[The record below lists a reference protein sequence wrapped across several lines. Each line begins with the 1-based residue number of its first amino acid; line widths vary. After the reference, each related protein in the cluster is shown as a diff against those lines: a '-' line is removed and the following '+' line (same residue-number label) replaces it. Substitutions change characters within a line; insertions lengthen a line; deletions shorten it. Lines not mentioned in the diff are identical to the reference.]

1 MFEYI
6 IRASLANKPLVM
18 VLVGALMVLG
28 SYSLSQLP
36 IDAVPDITN
45 NQVQVITR
53 APALATPEVEQY
65 ITTPLELNL
74 GFLPDLVEM
83 RSISRFGLSVITLV
97 FNEEADVFRCR
108 QLVTEQIARV
118 QGDLPPQAGN
128 AELAPI
134 STGLGEIYQYVIRP
148 KEGYE
153 AQYSPASLRTIQD
166 WVVKRQLVG
175 IPGVIEVNSMGG
187 ATRQFEV
194 SVNTARLQ
202 SIGISITEVF
212 TAVEAANA
220 NSGGSYIEKGPN
232 VYFIRGEGRIKSVED
247 LENTEVIR
255 KGGIPIRVKD
265 IAQVNEGSA
274 VRYGAMSR
282 NGNGEVV
289 GGIIMMLKGS
299 NSAQVIGLV
308 KERVAQVQK
317 NLPEGLVIEPFLDR
331 SHLVNKAIST
341 ISTNLLEGGLIVI
354 GVLVL
359 MLGTLR
365 GGLIVASVI
374 PLSLLFAATLM
385 QFFGVSG
392 NLMSLG
398 AIDFGLIVDGA
409 IIIVEGIMHH
419 LGLVKFN
426 ANQPLRGQMDNH
438 VYEASSKIRKSA
450 AFGELIILIVYLPIW
465 ALAGVEGKMF
475 KPMAQ
480 TVSFCIVGALVLSL
494 TWVPVA
500 SALFLKQPDTSRK
513 TIADRIMG
521 RIENGYLPVLFW
533 SLRHRI
539 RVISVSVI
547 MILIAI
553 TGFFYLGG
561 EFIPTL
567 NEGDFAVELRL
578 SPGSSISQTL
588 LVSKK
593 AEEKLL
599 KFPEVKE
606 VVSKIGTSEIPTDP
620 MPFEAND
627 LMVILKE
634 PKDWRKSMDRDFL
647 IDSME
652 TVLGDI
658 PGISFEFLQPIQMR
672 FNELMTGIKS
682 DVAVKIFG
690 DDPKVL
696 FQQAQ
701 KVESALKG
709 IEGIKEIKVEQTTG
723 LPQLV
728 VTYHRELMASYGV
741 NIKQAN
747 SILEAAIT
755 GAKAGVVYEGDRR
768 FDLVI
773 RLDSNERKSLESI
786 KKLRI
791 PSDNGLLIPLEQV
804 SNIRIEYGPAQVSR
818 EGGRRR
824 IVVGISV
831 RGRDVESV
839 VGDIKQRL
847 DAKRFLPSG
856 YYYTYGGQFQNL
868 EEAKGRLAVAVPA
881 ALFIIFLM
889 LYFTFGSVKQTIM
902 IFSAIP
908 LAATGGVLALAL
920 RGMPFSISAGVGF
933 IALFGVAVLNGIVL
947 IGYLNT
953 LKTEGWKNPLK
964 RVLHACRVRL
974 RPVVITALVASL
986 GFLPMALSNSAGAE
1000 VQRPLATVV
1009 VGGLL
1014 FATALTMLVL
1024 PVLYLLLER
1033 NKSKVKTLG
1042 IWLIPLLIFGNY
1054 KLEAQDIPKEIK
1066 QGIESAKVFHPAIKA
1081 IRAEMEAA
1089 AYQKNTYLD
1098 LPKTRVDFQFGQIQY
1113 VGNDYWAGINQS
1125 FALPGYYKA
1134 LKAYLESIAS
1144 TVEAGL
1150 ILEQNLLARRV
1161 ALTWYL
1167 WQINYKRN
1175 EWAIRRDSL
1184 SDEFLKIAQ
1193 LKVKAGESSSLEELA
1208 AKQEKTAT
1216 SQAVI
1221 EAKALTQMLESEW
1234 ERSTGLNKA
1243 TLKPQTINNLALG
1256 EFVLNDTSWLEQ
1268 NPFTQKIGRQIEEK
1282 KQFILVEKKMLLP
1295 DFQVGYLN
1303 QSVEGRGN
1311 LQIGALGA
1319 GIPIFQKA
1327 TRNKIKAQQSLLKSL
1342 NYRKE
1347 ETKNNLR
1354 LTWQKSFQEWQ
1365 SQKAKVN
1372 LLSGPANEMATQLRE
1387 RSFKA
1392 FKGGELDYTGYY
1404 IAVRQANQIE
1414 ADYLN
1419 AFQMAIDRFLEL
1431 KTLKGEL
1438 IN

>member
-1 MFEYI
+1 M
-6 IRASLANKPLVM
+6 ANKAFIM
-18 VLVGALMVLG
+18 VLVGALVIIG

-97 FNEEADVFRCR
+97 FKEDADVYRCR

-148 KEGYE
+148 LPGFES
-153 AQYSPASLRTIQD
+153 QYTPAGLRTIQD

-202 SIGISITEVF
+202 SVGISISDVF
-212 TAVEAANA
+212 NAVEAANA

-247 LENTEVIR
+247 LEGTEIIR
-255 KGGIPIRVKD
+255 KGGIPIRVRD
-265 IAQVNEGSA
+265 IATVSEGSA

-282 NGNGEVV
+282 NGQGEVV

-308 KERVAQVQK
+308 KERVEQVQK
-317 NLPEGLVIEPFLDR
+317 SLPEGLVIEPFLDR
-331 SHLVNKAIST
+331 TRLVNKAINT
-341 ISTNLLEGGLIVI
+341 ISTNLLEGGLIVV

-385 QFFGVSG
+385 GMFGVSG

-409 IIIVEGIMHH
+409 IIVVEGIMHH
-419 LGLVKFN
+419 LGLVKFSGTS
-426 ANQPLRGQMDNH
+426 PFRKQMDEH

-480 TVSFCIVGALVLSL
+480 TVSFCILGALILSL

-500 SALFLKQPDTSRK
+500 SALFLKKSDIHKLTL
-513 TIADRIMG
+513 ADKIMA
-521 RIENGYLPVLFW
+521 RIENSYMPVLFW
-533 SLRHRI
+533 ALRHKF
-539 RVISVSVI
+539 RVVVVSLA
-547 MILIAI
+547 MIAI
-553 TGFFYLGG
+553 AVAGFFFLGG

-588 LVSKK
+588 LISKS
-593 AEEKLL
+593 AEKRLL
-599 KFPEVKE
+599 RFPEVKE
-606 VVSKIGTSEIPTDP
+606 VVSKVGTSEIPTDP

-634 PKDWRKSMDRDFL
+634 PEDWRPGISRDDL

-652 TVLGDI
+652 TELNEI

-696 FQQAQ
+696 YKQAQ
-701 KVESALKG
+701 KVEGALSG

-728 VTYHRELMASYGV
+728 VSYNRELMASYGV
-741 NIKQAN
+741 NVKQAN
-747 SILEAAIT
+747 TILEAAIT

-786 KKLRI
+786 QKLRI
-791 PSDNGLLIPLEQV
+791 PSENGMLIPMEQV
-804 SNIRIEYGPAQVSR
+804 ADVRVEYGPAQVSR

-839 VGDIKQRL
+839 VNDIKQRL
-847 DAKRFLPSG
+847 NEKRFLPAG
-856 YYYTYGGQFQNL
+856 YFYTYGGQFQNL
-868 EEAKGRLAVAVPA
+868 EEAKARLLIAVPA

-889 LYFTFGSVKQTIM
+889 LYFTFGSVKQTVM

-953 LKTEGWKNPLK
+953 LKTEGWQNPVK
-964 RVLHACRVRL
+964 RVLYACRVRL
-974 RPVVITALVASL
+974 RPVIITAMVASF
-986 GFLPMALSNSAGAE
+986 GFLPMAISDSAGAE

-1024 PVLYLLLER
+1024 PVLYLLLEG
-1033 NKSKVKTLG
+1033 KIKLKAKPSALAIGV
-1042 IWLIPLLIFGNY
+1042 LLIVQSGFAG
-1054 KLEAQDIPKEIK
+1054 AQSLPNQVKK
-1066 QGIESAKVFHPAIKA
+1066 GIEAANNYHPALKS

-1089 AYQKNTYLD
+1089 AYQKNTWLD
-1098 LPKTRVDFQFGQIQY
+1098 LPKTRVDFQYGQIQY
-1113 VGNDYWAGINQS
+1113 TGVDYLAGINQS

-1134 LKAYLESIAS
+1134 FKAYLESLVS
-1144 TVEAGL
+1144 TVEANL
-1150 ILEQNLLARRV
+1150 LLEQNLLARRV
-1161 ALTWYL
+1161 ALNWYL
-1167 WQINYKRN
+1167 WQINKKRE

-1193 LKVKAGESSSLEELA
+1193 LKVRTGESSSLEELA
-1208 AKQEKTAT
+1208 AKQEKTGT
-1216 SQAVI
+1216 TQAVF
-1221 EAKALTQMLESEW
+1221 EAKANLQMLESEW
-1234 ERSTGLNKA
+1234 ERTTGQKPTELIPLDIGTFSLGAYTLSDTAWLNK
-1243 TLKPQTINNLALG
+1243 
-1256 EFVLNDTSWLEQ
+1256 
-1268 NPFTQKIGRQIEEK
+1268 NPFTNRINKQIAEK
-1282 KQFILVEKKMLLP
+1282 EQFVKVEKKTLLP
-1295 DFQVGYLN
+1295 DLQIGYIN
-1303 QSVEGRGN
+1303 QSVEGQGN
-1311 LQIGALGA
+1311 LQIGAIGA
-1319 GIPIFQKA
+1319 GIPLFQKA
-1327 TRNKIKAQQSLLKSL
+1327 TKNRIKAQQSLVKSL
-1342 NYRKE
+1342 NFRKE
-1347 ETKNNLR
+1347 EIKNNLK
-1354 LTWQKSFQEWQ
+1354 LSWQKAYFEWLV
-1365 SQKAKVN
+1365 QKQRVE
-1372 LLSGPANEMATQLRE
+1372 LLSGQATQMSTDLRE

-1392 FKGGELDYTGYY
+1392 FRGGELDYTGYY

-1414 ADYLN
+1414 SDYLS
-1419 AFQMAIDRFLEL
+1419 ALQLAIDRLLEL
-1431 KTLKGEL
+1431 KTLQGEL
-1438 IN
+1438 LNP